1 MITNHDD
8 FVSAYVVNMLCMPL
22 QLVTGALAVHSASYH
37 VGPNGFEY
45 VKLHVLNNMA
55 FLLMLSAHFFKSN
68 QISLFLTQLQLQQN
82 ELKLN
87 TQNAQLKAGKKI

>member
-1 MITNHDD
+1 M
-8 FVSAYVVNMLCMPL
+8 VSTFLCKEKSGMRIAYCVFSPKTERSKRVCTKSN
-22 QLVTGALAVHSASYH
+22 QIKS
-37 VGPNGFEY
+37 NQI
-45 VKLHVLNNMA
+45 
-55 FLLMLSAHFFKSN
+55 KSN

>member
-1 MITNHDD
+1 MSHILD
-8 FVSAYVVNMLCMPL
+8 L
-22 QLVTGALAVHSASYH
+22 
-37 VGPNGFEY
+37 
-45 VKLHVLNNMA
+45 
-55 FLLMLSAHFFKSN
+55 KSN